1 MNEKEKKAQEYVD
14 GIAQFGIQNH
24 YCKEDFKA
32 GWDACLKY
40 LFTLPM
46 DELVNYI
53 LKSVKVEE

>member
-1 MNEKEKKAQEYVD
+1 MNEKEKKSQEYAD
-14 GIAQFGIQNH
+14 GIAQFGIQNQ

-32 GWDACLKY
+32 GWDSCLKY

-53 LKSVKVEE
+53 LKSVKMDE